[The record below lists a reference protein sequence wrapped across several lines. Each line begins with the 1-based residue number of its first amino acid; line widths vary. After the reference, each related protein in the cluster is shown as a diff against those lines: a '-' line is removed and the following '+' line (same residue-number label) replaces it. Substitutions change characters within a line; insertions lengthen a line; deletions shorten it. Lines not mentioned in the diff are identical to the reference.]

1 MRKPNSLIF
10 LLLVTVVPAA
20 SQPAGAIE
28 GVVTLAG
35 SGEAMH
41 NAKILVPQLGRTAET
56 DQQGRYRV
64 DSLPPGAYDIIAR
77 APALGDERKRVQ
89 IGDGETVIAD
99 FALKLAAVREAI
111 TVTASGHEQTSLE
124 TFESSISLESTELT
138 TRSAPSL
145 GDVLEGQAGIAKR
158 SYGAGNTR
166 PVIRGFDGDRVLIMQ
181 DSLPTGTISSQS
193 ADNAEPID
201 VTTMDRVEIL
211 RGPATLLYGSNAIGG
226 VVNAISRH
234 DFIHSEPHPGLTG
247 FLTGAGGT
255 ANEQAGGSG
264 GFDYGFGKWLI
275 WASGGAQRTGDY
287 STPVGTVLNSRTRT
301 SSAEVGFGRYTP
313 RRFWTLNYA
322 YTNAN
327 YGIPVGTE
335 APQTA
340 ERTILTPQ
348 RNNLRFNGGLKNIG
362 GFVDRFQL
370 SAIYSDYQHQE
381 LNDGEV
387 STQLFNKQFVYR
399 AVFDQKKRG
408 RLSGTFGMSGM
419 ERRFRSVGEE
429 SLAPPTRQNTL
440 SAFGVEASDF
450 EKVRFQL
457 GGRVERN
464 AYDPA
469 ALKKRSFTGASMSA
483 GVAVP
488 LGAATTAVL
497 NFTLSHRAPAL
508 EELYFFGPH
517 AGNLTFEIGN
527 ANLAMERNTGLDA
540 SLRRQSA
547 RLRFEGNV
555 FYYRISDFVY
565 LAPTGR
571 IREGFVEA
579 NYAQAD
585 TRYRGAEARLDAAL
599 RPNLWLNLSIDS
611 VNARLRQTN
620 MPLPRIPP
628 IRGRI
633 GFDVRLDRLSVK
645 PELVLARPQNSVFV
659 TETRTAG
666 YAVANLNSTYTI
678 AGAHSVQIFYFTLF
692 NATDRLYRNHLS
704 FIKNIAP
711 EIGRGFRIGYT
722 IRFF

>member
-1 MRKPNSLIF
+1 
-10 LLLVTVVPAA
+10 
-20 SQPAGAIE
+20 
-28 GVVTLAG
+28 
-35 SGEAMH
+35 MH
-41 NAKILVPQLGRTAET
+41 NAKVLLPQLGRTAET
-56 DQQGRYRV
+56 DEQGHYRFA
-64 DSLPPGAYDIIAR
+64 SLPPGAYDVVAR
-77 APALGDERKRVQ
+77 APALSDERKRVQ
-89 IGDGETVIAD
+89 VAAGETVTAG
-99 FALKLAAVREAI
+99 FALKLAAVRESI
-111 TVTASGHEQTSLE
+111 TVTAAGHEQTSLE

-234 DFIHSEPHPGLTG
+234 DLIHSEPHPGLTG

-255 ANEQAGGSG
+255 ANAQVGGSG

-275 WASGGAQRTGDY
+275 WGSGGSQRTGDY
-287 STPVGTVLNSRTRT
+287 STAIGKVLNSSTRT
-301 SSAEVGFGRYTP
+301 SSADAGLGRYTA
-313 RRFWTLNYA
+313 RRFWTVNYA

-327 YGIPVGTE
+327 YGIPIGTGG
-335 APQTA
+335 AQQTA
-340 ERTILTPQ
+340 ERTTLTPR

-362 GFVDRFQL
+362 SFLDRFHL

-381 LNDGEV
+381 LSDGEV
-387 STQLFNKQFVYR
+387 STQLSNKQFVYR
-399 AVFDQKKRG
+399 AVFDQKKRR

-419 ERRFRSVGEE
+419 ERRFHSVGEE
-429 SLAPPTRQNTL
+429 SLAPPTSQNAM
-440 SAFGVEASDF
+440 SAFAVEALDLG
-450 EKVRFQL
+450 KVRFQF
-457 GGRVERN
+457 GGRLERS
-464 AYDPA
+464 AYNPA
-469 ALKKRSFTGASMSA
+469 GLKKRSFTGASMSA
-483 GVAVP
+483 GVALP
-488 LGAATTAVL
+488 LGSATTAVL
-497 NFTLSHRAPAL
+497 NFTESHRAPAL
-508 EELYFFGPH
+508 EELYFYGPH

-540 SLRRQSA
+540 SLRRQSS
-547 RLRFEGNV
+547 RLRFEGNL

-585 TRYRGAEARLDAAL
+585 TRYRGTEVRMDAAI
-599 RPNLWLNLSIDS
+599 RPNLWLNLSVDS
-611 VNARLRQTN
+611 VNARLRRTN
-620 MPLPRIPP
+620 TPLPRIPP
-628 IRGRI
+628 VRGRI
-633 GFDVRLDRLSVK
+633 GIDARFRALSVK
-645 PELVLARPQNSVFV
+645 PELVLARPQSSVFI

-678 AGAHSVQIFYFTLF
+678 AGSHSVQIFSFTLF
-692 NATDRLYRNHLS
+692 NATNQLYRNHLS

-711 EIGRGFRIGYT
+711 EVGRGLRIGYT
-722 IRFF
+722 IRFI